1 MTELETRRLDEK
13 LEVLDDKM
21 DTLNTRIARIETL
34 LETEA
39 ARCPFRESISAAAA
53 TITRVTKLEDRLV
66 RLEIR
71 VAAIGG
77 VAGVVTSAI
86 TALVISAITATP

>member
-1 MTELETRRLDEK
+1 MTELEIRRLDEK

-39 ARCPFRESISAAAA
+39 ARCPFREAISQAGDTAK
-53 TITRVTKLEDRLV
+53 RVKNLESRV
-66 RLEIR
+66 LELQVR

-86 TALVISAITATP
+86 TALVIGALTATP

>member
-39 ARCPFRESISAAAA
+39 ARCPFREAISAAADVVK
-53 TITRVTKLEDRLV
+53 RVEKAENRLV
-66 RLEIR
+66 QLEIR

-77 VAGVVTSAI
+77 TAGIVMGVVTSLI
-86 TALVISAITATP
+86 ISAIKGAP